1 MKDERD
7 LLREARKVEADEA
20 GMTEEPGRSER
31 DYVIGTHDEEILRLG
46 VQHRVWRPR
55 VLECWR
61 RAGITRGSRVMDVG
75 AGPGYATVDLA
86 EIVEATG
93 QVIAVE
99 RSAHFLRAA
108 REACRLRGL
117 SQVGFRE
124 IDLMDEPLGPGELD
138 AVWCRW
144 VACFVSSPAKLVE
157 QIAASLRRGGVAIFH
172 EYIDYAS
179 WRLAP
184 RRLAVESFVGEVMTS
199 WREAGGE
206 PDVAL
211 ALPGLLARTGLR
223 VRHMRPVVYTVRPAD
238 FIWQW
243 PSMFLKGY
251 LPRLLELGR
260 VDASWV
266 ETVSREFQEA
276 EADPH
281 TIMITPLLLEII
293 AERE

>member
-1 MKDERD
+1 MKDERN
-7 LLREARKVEADEA
+7 
-20 GMTEEPGRSER
+20 PER
-31 DYVIGTHDEEILRLG
+31 DYVIGTHDEELERLG

-86 EIVEATG
+86 EIVEDVG

-108 REACRLRGL
+108 REACRLRSL
-117 SQVGFRE
+117 AHVRFRE
-124 IDLMDEPLGPGELD
+124 IDLMEEALGPGELD
-138 AVWCRW
+138 GVWCRW
-144 VACFVSSPAKLVE
+144 VACFVSSPATLVE
-157 QIAASLRRGGVAIFH
+157 QIAASLRRGGVTIFH
-172 EYIDYAS
+172 EYIDYGA

-184 RRLAVESFVGEVMTS
+184 RRPAVESFVSEVMAS

-211 ALPGLLARTGLR
+211 ALPTLLGRAGLR
-223 VRHMRPVVYTVRPAD
+223 VRHVCPIVYAVTPAD

-243 PSMFLKGY
+243 PSGFLKGY

-260 VDASWV
+260 VSASWV
-266 ETVSREFQEA
+266 EAVGREFQEA

-281 TIMITPLLLEII
+281 TIMVTPVLLEII